1 MKDSARQSLTLWESL
16 LNLTGEKLS
25 SEEKVGSEEWR
36 RYLDRGIVQGLLGAK
51 GSFCFSYLEF
61 SGSWA
66 SQVVLVVKHPSANA
80 GDIND
85 VGSISWS
92 RRSPGEGQGNP
103 LQNSCLENPVDRGA
117 WRATVHRVSKSWTRL
132 T

>member
-80 GDIND
+80 GDVRDAGLIP
-85 VGSISWS
+85 GSG
-92 RRSPGEGQGNP
+92 RCPGGEHGNP
-103 LQNSCLENPVDRGA
+103 L
-117 WRATVHRVSKSWTRL
+117 
-132 T
+132 